1 MPKKPL
7 SEKTADKSKKEDKS
21 SNFSRFFR
29 EATYEEK
36 RKVFLE
42 VAKAA
47 NEEQLKVIQNAKA
60 GN

>member
-1 MPKKPL
+1 MPKKSL
-7 SEKTADKSKKEDKS
+7 SKKTTPKSIKEDKS

-47 NEEQLKVIQNAKA
+47 CEEQRKVMQGVKTAN
-60 GN
+60 